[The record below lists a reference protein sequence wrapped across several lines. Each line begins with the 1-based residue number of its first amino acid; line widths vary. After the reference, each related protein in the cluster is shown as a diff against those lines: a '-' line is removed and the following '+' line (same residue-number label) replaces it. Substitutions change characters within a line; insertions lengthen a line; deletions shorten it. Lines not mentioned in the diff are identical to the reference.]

1 MEERGSVFSSL
12 WDVHRNFKGVISV
25 QSELH
30 GRFWRSNQRQLA
42 GAWWTA
48 SASLVLRSWPAW
60 ALCLG
65 ADWSALCSRP
75 GARLAFA
82 ALHWCPCIPA
92 LPGAPACWLP
102 QPPLAKGLIGGTH

>member
-12 WDVHRNFKGVISV
+12 WDALGRDRNFKGVISV

-48 SASLVLRSWPAW
+48 SASLVL
-60 ALCLG
+60 
-65 ADWSALCSRP
+65 
-75 GARLAFA
+75 FFFFF
-82 ALHWCPCIPA
+82 
-92 LPGAPACWLP
+92 
-102 QPPLAKGLIGGTH
+102 PLDTS

>member
-1 MEERGSVFSSL
+1 MEERVSVFSSL

-48 SASLVLRSWPAW
+48 SASLVL
-60 ALCLG
+60 
-65 ADWSALCSRP
+65 
-75 GARLAFA
+75 FFF
-82 ALHWCPCIPA
+82 
-92 LPGAPACWLP
+92 
-102 QPPLAKGLIGGTH
+102 PLATRYTRQHDTTMEPWA